1 MGVYRCTLEQFH
13 IDNTRSRH
21 EDTDTVQF
29 GLRAGDRSFGSRS
42 FDAGDV
48 NNGDHGVGLTFTT
61 VIADPAT
68 PVAFSYQIYNGELD
82 ELPKDLAATN
92 DQSITAAIDAM
103 RRSAAE
109 PDGAVE
115 YPAGSGL
122 DGSGIGFLDFSW
134 LNVIKDIYRL
144 GQFLF
149 PNCDGFVAAGTV
161 GKNKTAWD
169 RAIDVAG
176 GTTYRQTIRYP
187 GYDSRAGCGSNSDYT
202 VTWSITR
209 SRANGPS
216 LRNFLRENNLT
227 LAPGLRS
234 LTPGE
239 PLTLRHLMH

>member
-1 MGVYRCTLEQFH
+1 MGVYRFTLEHFH
-13 IDNTRSRH
+13 VDNTRSRH
-21 EDTDTVQF
+21 EDSDTVQF
-29 GLRAGDRSFGSRS
+29 GVRAGNRSAGSRS

-48 NNGDHGVGLTFTT
+48 DNGDHGVGLTFAAA
-61 VIADPAT
+61 IADPAT

-82 ELPKDLAATN
+82 ELPKDLATIN
-92 DQSITAAIDAM
+92 DLSITAAIDAM
-103 RRSAAE
+103 RSSAAE

-115 YPAGSGL
+115 YPAGSEL

-134 LNVIKDIYRL
+134 LNVFNDVYRL

-161 GKNKTAWD
+161 GKNKTGWD

-187 GYDSRAGCGSNSDYT
+187 GDDSRAGCGSNSDYT

-209 SRANGPS
+209 SRASGPS
-216 LRNFLRENNLT
+216 LRHFLRENNLT
-227 LAPGLRS
+227 PTPGLRS

-239 PLTLRHLMH
+239 PLTLRRLMH